1 MTFDV
6 ARAAAAVVFV
16 ADIDAPELS
25 PEDAHHLIEV
35 LRLRAG
41 ESVVAAS
48 GDGAY
53 RGCTVEIAGK
63 TPSYKSRGAVAQL
76 VPVGEVL
83 HEPPRGRDVAVGLAL
98 GKGVRPEWAVQKL
111 TELGIDQILFLETS
125 RGVVRPD
132 HSTIEHRKERLRR
145 VAREAAMQ
153 SRRLRLPAISGP
165 IPLAEALIS
174 APRVVAFAE
183 PGAPSI
189 GADVSSVFVG
199 PEGGFTSEEL
209 VLAPHLVGLPG
220 YVLRTETA
228 AVAAGVLLAASGL
241 TPARPR
247 KNSPNE
253 TLPPR

>member
-1 MTFDV
+1 
-6 ARAAAAVVFV
+6 
-16 ADIDAPELS
+16 
-25 PEDAHHLIEV
+25 
-35 LRLRAG
+35 
-41 ESVVAAS
+41 
-48 GDGAY
+48 
-53 RGCTVEIAGK
+53 
-63 TPSYKSRGAVAQL
+63 
-76 VPVGEVL
+76 
-83 HEPPRGRDVAVGLAL
+83 
-98 GKGVRPEWAVQKL
+98 
-111 TELGIDQILFLETS
+111 
-125 RGVVRPD
+125 
-132 HSTIEHRKERLRR
+132 
-145 VAREAAMQ
+145 MQ